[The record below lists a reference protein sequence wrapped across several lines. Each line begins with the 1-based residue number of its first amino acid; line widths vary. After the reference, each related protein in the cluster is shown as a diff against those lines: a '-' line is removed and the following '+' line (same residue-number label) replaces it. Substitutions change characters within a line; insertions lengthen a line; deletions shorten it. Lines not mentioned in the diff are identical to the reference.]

1 MEYRKLGQNGPKIP
15 VIGFGGWPI
24 GGGMGSVSEDTAMN
38 TVREALDRGYTLIDT
53 AQYYKSSEER
63 IGKVIQEYDRDKLF
77 ITSKVSEDMSA
88 EGVRRAFENSLIKLK
103 VDYLDLYQIH
113 WRDKNVPVEETL
125 DAIEKFQSQGKI
137 RYIGVSNFTVEQL
150 EGAMNH
156 APIVSNQ
163 INYNLFLRT
172 PEERLFPFCKKH
184 GIGLMVH
191 STLAKGLLTGKYTL
205 NYRFDS
211 EDERSRFDQYQGE
224 TLNRYLAASNELKEF
239 AAEKGWTLIQTAIAW
254 VLRRDEVST
263 TLVGMKDPSEV
274 EAPYSAADLR
284 LNKEEIERIEDILKK
299 HALEN
304 LSPFDWQIV

>member
-1 MEYRKLGQNGPKIP
+1 MEYRKLGQNGPKVP

-63 IGKVIQEYDRDKLF
+63 IGKVIQEYDREKLF

-88 EGVRRAFENSLIKLK
+88 EGVRKAFENSLMKLK

-113 WRDKNVPVEETL
+113 WWDKKVPVEETL

-150 EGAMNH
+150 EAAMNH

-172 PEERLFPFCKKH
+172 PEERLFPFCKQH

-205 NYRFDS
+205 NYRFDA

-224 TLNRYLAASNELKEF
+224 HLNRYLAASNELKEF

-254 VLRRDEVST
+254 TLRRDEVST

-274 EAPYSAADLR
+274 EEPFSAADLR
-284 LNKEEIERIEDILKK
+284 LSNKEIERIEEILKK